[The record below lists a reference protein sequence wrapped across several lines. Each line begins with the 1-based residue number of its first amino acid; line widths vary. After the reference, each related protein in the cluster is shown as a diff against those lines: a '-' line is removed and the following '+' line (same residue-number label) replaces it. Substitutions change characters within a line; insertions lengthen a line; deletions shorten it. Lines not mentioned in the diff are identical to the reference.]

1 MKKLL
6 IPLLFLITLPTSA
19 QAGGSYEKVMFKKN
33 IGNYGSLTTVEVK
46 KKYDSF
52 YDKATC
58 IFDPPNELRFY
69 DKSDDNYALV
79 FNGTFI
85 YNYKPAFAFKFD
97 KNPPIIL
104 RSMQY
109 GKDPEEKVIPYVR
122 WNKNK
127 QLTVR
132 SLKNEYIFNL
142 KDLVKAINKYKECKK
157 SIN

>member
-1 MKKLL
+1 
-6 IPLLFLITLPTSA
+6 
-19 QAGGSYEKVMFKKN
+19 
-33 IGNYGSLTTVEVK
+33 
-46 KKYDSF
+46 
-52 YDKATC
+52 
-58 IFDPPNELRFY
+58 
-69 DKSDDNYALV
+69 
-79 FNGTFI
+79 
-85 YNYKPAFAFKFD
+85 
-97 KNPPIIL
+97 
-104 RSMQY
+104 MQY